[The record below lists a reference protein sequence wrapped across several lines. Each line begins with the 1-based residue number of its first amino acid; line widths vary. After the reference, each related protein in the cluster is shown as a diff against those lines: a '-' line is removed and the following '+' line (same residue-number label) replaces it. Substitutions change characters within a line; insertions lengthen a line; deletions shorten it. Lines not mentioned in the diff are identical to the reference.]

1 MRPDP
6 EAFIEAL
13 DPLQP
18 RLYSIASSPKVDPG
32 RMALCIDAVRYP
44 VDGRTRLGVASTF
57 LGARVHPGDEIKVY
71 VQKAAHF
78 GLPAD
83 ASLPVIMIGPGTGI
97 APFRAFLHER
107 MAAKAPGRNWLFF
120 GHQRHDY
127 DFFYEDELT
136 GMKAA
141 GVLTRL
147 SLAWSRD
154 GAEKFY
160 VQDRMREVGRDLWA
174 WLADGAHVYVCG
186 DAKRMARDVEG
197 ALGRDRRPARRAQ
210 HRRGDCLRRQPQEV
224 RPLSAGRVLM
234 ASGDP
239 PRMAALARLPIFLAL
254 EAKRAVVAGDG
265 PAAAWKAEL
274 LSAAGAEVDVL
285 AENPC
290 EELRTVA
297 TQAPRGAIALHSRAW
312 RADDFAG
319 AAIAVGGFD
328 DDREAERFATAA
340 RAAGVP
346 VNVIDKPAH
355 CDFSFGA
362 IVNRSPL
369 VIGIST
375 DGAAP
380 VFGQSIRAKLEAMI
394 PRGFA
399 CWADAARR
407 WRAVVQASGLSFNA
421 RRSFWQAFTSF
432 AVSHPDREP
441 AQSDLAALLDRTR
454 SEAAAADAG
463 SVTLVGAGPGD
474 PELLTLRAVRA
485 LQAADIILIDDLVAP
500 EILDFARREARKML
514 VGGTGSGSSREQDE
528 ISALMITL
536 ARAGRRVVRLAGGD
550 PMLSGRAGGEIAA
563 CRAAGIAVEVVPGI
577 MSSRVV
583 NSPGTPPRA
592 CCGSPAAP
600 PARTAAAPRSA
611 GRG

>member
-1 MRPDP
+1 
-6 EAFIEAL
+6 
-13 DPLQP
+13 
-18 RLYSIASSPKVDPG
+18 
-32 RMALCIDAVRYP
+32 
-44 VDGRTRLGVASTF
+44 
-57 LGARVHPGDEIKVY
+57 
-71 VQKAAHF
+71 
-78 GLPAD
+78 
-83 ASLPVIMIGPGTGI
+83 
-97 APFRAFLHER
+97 
-107 MAAKAPGRNWLFF
+107 
-120 GHQRHDY
+120 
-127 DFFYEDELT
+127 
-136 GMKAA
+136 
-141 GVLTRL
+141 
-147 SLAWSRD
+147 
-154 GAEKFY
+154 
-160 VQDRMREVGRDLWA
+160 
-174 WLADGAHVYVCG
+174 
-186 DAKRMARDVEG
+186 
-197 ALGRDRRPARRAQ
+197 
-210 HRRGDCLRRQPQEV
+210 
-224 RPLSAGRVLM
+224 M

-328 DDREAERFATAA
+328 DDREAQRFATAA

-407 WRAVVQASGLSFNA
+407 WRAVVQASGLSFSA
-421 RRSFWQAFTSF
+421 RRRFWQVFTSF

-454 SEAAAADAG
+454 ERSG
-463 SVTLVGAGPGD
+463 
-474 PELLTLRAVRA
+474 
-485 LQAADIILIDDLVAP
+485 
-500 EILDFARREARKML
+500 RRR
-514 VGGTGSGSSREQDE
+514 RRQ
-528 ISALMITL
+528 
-536 ARAGRRVVRLAGGD
+536 RHAGRRRTRR
-550 PMLSGRAGGEIAA
+550 SGAAHAARRA
-563 CRAAGIAVEVVPGI
+563 RAAGRRHH
-577 MSSRVV
+577 SHR
-583 NSPGTPPRA
+583 
-592 CCGSPAAP
+592 
-600 PARTAAAPRSA
+600 
-611 GRG
+611 